1 MKKANVLVLYL
12 VYFIIFIEIYSINIT
27 ILQHKIYENQYIYKL
42 NQFSLIESAVLIE
55 IIQKFHTY
63 KMEDFV
69 YNSELGIVYIYF
81 IDESTYIYF
90 DFESSVYARLDYDL
104 VFDSCYNYELINE
117 GLFPVVDKIKS

>member
-1 MKKANVLVLYL
+1 
-12 VYFIIFIEIYSINIT
+12 
-27 ILQHKIYENQYIYKL
+27 
-42 NQFSLIESAVLIE
+42 VLIE